1 MKPLT
6 CTTGKKKNLRKVSTN
21 THRGQGRVAGLLCE
35 FVMVH
40 QLWAEGGSM
49 RGITCSDG
57 DVRRRCHVMSKA
69 EGGFVCV
76 VV

>member
-1 MKPLT
+1 M
-6 CTTGKKKNLRKVSTN
+6 NLLWFTN
-21 THRGQGRVAGLLCE
+21 IGLK
-35 FVMVH
+35 
-40 QLWAEGGSM
+40 GGSM